1 MDERYENYDDDH
13 DRLPGSLGASLV
25 KSFAISFLL

>member
-1 MDERYENYDDDH
+1 MDERYESYDDH